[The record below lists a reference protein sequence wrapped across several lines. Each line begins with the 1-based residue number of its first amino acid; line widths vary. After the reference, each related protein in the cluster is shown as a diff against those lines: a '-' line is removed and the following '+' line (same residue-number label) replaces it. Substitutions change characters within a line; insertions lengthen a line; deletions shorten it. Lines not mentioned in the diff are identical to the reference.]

1 MLFLLSA
8 LAVILSL
15 IFTKITQLNK
25 KLKSQNELI
34 SDLKVGTDELL
45 NNKNYYQKLS
55 TIDEQL
61 FLNDDLT
68 YTLNN
73 YEKFK
78 TQIDDDEKKNEIQNR
93 ITIIKRI
100 LANKENDIDSQS
112 NTLKKLLLKEQQL
125 SLLEKE
131 IKKLNLDTKML
142 KDSFTTQIN
151 ELNDDLIE
159 KENKIKNL
167 ESIKVITFNS
177 IKGNKIHY
185 LGEVVDEKA
194 NGGGIGI
201 WSTGSIY
208 KGQWRNNLQ
217 HGTGTYEWVDGQK
230 YDGNYVN
237 GKRQGKGK
245 YIWPSGERYDGEW
258 NNDKRNG
265 LGKLYDIDGN
275 IQFEGKWI
283 DDKPVR
289 E

>member
-93 ITIIKRI
+93 ITFIKQI

-131 IKKLNLDTKML
+131 IKKLNLDTKTL

-217 HGTGTYEWVDGQK
+217 HGTGIYEWVDGQK